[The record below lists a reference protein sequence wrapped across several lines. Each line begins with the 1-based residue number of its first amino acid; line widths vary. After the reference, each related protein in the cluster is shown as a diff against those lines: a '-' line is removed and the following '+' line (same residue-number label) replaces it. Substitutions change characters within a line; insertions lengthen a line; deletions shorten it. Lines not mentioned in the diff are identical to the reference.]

1 MIGHHCLSKRNFDHN
16 ATNSIPLP
24 MPLEVPMLQLYPRT
38 LLLKSSRLVSS
49 CDPRKLDVQF
59 FFYFLEFFIVLAC
72 EPYCNET
79 ESELK

>member
-1 MIGHHCLSKRNFDHN
+1 
-16 ATNSIPLP
+16 
-24 MPLEVPMLQLYPRT
+24 MLQLYPRT